1 MGGCRICKSKLIKI
15 IDLGKIA
22 LVGNFLKRSKF
33 KKFKI
38 SLNYC
43 QNCKHIQI
51 SEILKPELLFQ
62 NYLWETG
69 ISKSNMSLI
78 NDINNKLN
86 NFGISRKTK
95 IFEIASNDGSFK
107 IYKKNIN
114 VLF

>member
-22 LVGNFLKRSKF
+22 LVGNFFKKVKNL

-51 SEILKPELLFQ
+51 SEILKPDLLFK
-62 NYLWETG
+62 LLMETG
-69 ISKSNMSLI
+69 ISKSNVSLI
-78 NDINNKLN
+78 NDINDKLN
-86 NFGISRKTK
+86 NFGISRKQK
-95 IFEIASNDGSFK
+95 FLK
-107 IYKKNIN
+107 
-114 VLF
+114 